1 MSLAHNVKMRVFGGL
16 FIASGLAFF
25 AAAYFADQL
34 MLAAAGAVMIGVGT
48 RALTRAGI
56 GAQS

>member
-1 MSLAHNVKMRVFGGL
+1 MSLAQSSKTRTFGGL

-25 AAAYFADQL
+25 AAAYFAGQL
-34 MLAAAGAVMIGVGT
+34 MFAVVGAVMLGVGA

-56 GAQS
+56 GPQS